1 MTFQHHSGRG
11 AAFRFASTSVSG
23 RGVTLALISLSIALA
38 SGCRRSEAESPPPPA
53 AAAPAADTAP
63 VAVKIVASRELKVPR
78 ALALSG
84 TLIGSEESDV
94 AAGAAGKILDTYVER
109 GSVVKKGALLV
120 KLDSRSLAA
129 QSQEAEAQLGS
140 LRAQLAQAALDCERN
155 DKMFKKDAISKA
167 DFDRSHTSCETS
179 KWSVAAAE
187 ARKTQIAEALRD
199 TEIRAPFSGM
209 IVERKVSA
217 GEYVRADSQVA
228 TLVAVDNLR
237 VELTVPEADVT
248 QVRPGMT
255 VEFHTAAD
263 TGAAGHR
270 GRIRYIGPSVRRQ
283 TRDAIVEAVVE
294 NPGHDLRP
302 GMFVTA
308 KLALGEQSLPA
319 VPETAVRSDGTL
331 RHVFVAQGGRL
342 EDRLVQAAEP
352 QNGQVPILSGL
363 KTGEPVVAELT
374 PDVRDGVRVK

>member
-1 MTFQHHSGRG
+1 MP
-11 AAFRFASTSVSG
+11 
-23 RGVTLALISLSIALA
+23 ALISLSIALS
-38 SGCRRSEAESPPPPA
+38 SGCRRSEAESAPLSA
-53 AAAPAADTAP
+53 AAASAVDTAP
-63 VAVKIVASRELKVPR
+63 VAVKLVTSRELKVPR

-94 AAGAAGKILDTYVER
+94 AAGAAGKILDTYFER

-129 QSQEAEAQLGS
+129 QAQEADAQLGS
-140 LRAQLAQAALDCERN
+140 LKAQQAQATLDCDRN
-155 DKMFKKDAISKA
+155 DKMFKKEAISKA
-167 DFDRSHTSCETS
+167 DYDRSHTSCETS

-199 TEIRAPFSGM
+199 AEIRAPFSGM

-217 GEYVRADSQVA
+217 GEYVRVDSQVA

-237 VELTVPEADVT
+237 VELTVPEADVA
-248 QVRPGMT
+248 QVRAGMT

-263 TGAAGHR
+263 TSGAGHR

-319 VPETAVRSDGTL
+319 VPETAVRADGTL

-342 EDRLVQAAEP
+342 EDRLVQAAEA

-363 KTGEPVVAELT
+363 KAGEPVVADLT
-374 PDVRDGVRVK
+374 PDVRDGARVK

>member
-1 MTFQHHSGRG
+1 MHFHDTSWRNV
-11 AAFRFASTSVSG
+11 ADRFGSLLFSG
-23 RGVTLALISLSIALA
+23 RGVTLTLISLSIALA
-38 SGCRRSEAESPPPPA
+38 SGCRRSEAESAPPA
-53 AAAPAADTAP
+53 AAAASAVENAP
-63 VAVKIVASRELKVPR
+63 VTVKLVTSHELKVPR
-78 ALALSG
+78 VLALSG

-109 GSVVKKGALLV
+109 GSVVKKGAMLV

-129 QSQEAEAQLGS
+129 QAQEAEAQLGS
-140 LRAQLAQAALDCERN
+140 LKAQQAQALLDCDRN
-155 DKMFKKDAISKA
+155 DKMFKKEAISKA
-167 DFDRSHTSCETS
+167 DYDRSHTSCETS
-179 KWSVAAAE
+179 KWSVTAAE

-199 TEIRAPFSGM
+199 TDIRAPFSGL

-217 GEYVRADSQVA
+217 GEYVRADSQVV

-237 VELTVPEADVT
+237 VELTVPEADVA

-263 TGAAGHR
+263 TGNPGHR

-294 NPGHDLRP
+294 NAGHDLRP

-319 VPETAVRSDGTL
+319 VPETAVRADGTL

-342 EDRLVQAAEP
+342 EDRLVQAAEV

-363 KTGEPVVAELT
+363 KAGEPVVAELT
-374 PDVRDGVRVK
+374 PDVRDGARVK